1 MDRMPGIG
9 RSGCQSCHAS
19 DVGHEDPMGDARMTK
34 KALQVVTTILGLVP
48 LGTGL
53 IGLMGLSDP
62 LYASL
67 GIPAS
72 PVLDSNLRFLSG
84 VWLGVGCAVLW
95 LVPRIASQGVL
106 FRALWGMIFLGG
118 VGRALSMVY
127 AGWPPAPFIAFTAL
141 EIIGAPL
148 FVYWQ
153 ARVAA
158 QVSGAA
164 SNRGYAG
171 LAARP

>member
-1 MDRMPGIG
+1 
-9 RSGCQSCHAS
+9 
-19 DVGHEDPMGDARMTK
+19 MTK
-34 KALQVVTTILGLVP
+34 KALQVVTAMLGLVP

-67 GIPAS
+67 GIPAA
-72 PVLDSNLRFLSG
+72 PILDSNPRFLSG
-84 VWLGVGCAVLW
+84 VWLGLGCAVLW
-95 LVPRIASQGVL
+95 MVPRIESQGVL
-106 FRALWGMIFLGG
+106 IRALWGMIFLGG
-118 VGRALSMVY
+118 VGRVLSAGL

-141 EIIGAPL
+141 EIVGAPL

-153 ARVAA
+153 ARVAM

-164 SNRGYAG
+164 SKRRQPSPA
-171 LAARP
+171 

>member
-1 MDRMPGIG
+1 
-9 RSGCQSCHAS
+9 
-19 DVGHEDPMGDARMTK
+19 MTK
-34 KALQVVTTILGLVP
+34 KALQVVTALLGLVP
-48 LGTGL
+48 FGTGL
-53 IGLMGLSDP
+53 VGMMGLSDP

-67 GIPAS
+67 GIPDA

-95 LVPRIASQGVL
+95 LVPRIESQGIL
-106 FRALWGMIFLGG
+106 FRVLWGMIFLGG
-118 VGRALSMVY
+118 VGRVLSMGF

-141 EIIGAPL
+141 EIVGAPL

-164 SNRGYAG
+164 LNRGYAG